1 MKAGKA
7 VSFPGASER
16 SRGQAKVKPEAPGLE
31 GGRRSRQSWGQGALQ
46 HKSLRWL
53 LASSPRRQVS
63 LRKGIRDL
71 PEIFRHGLVAQDLS
85 VCGKMQLKSCY
96 CPEKIPYC
104 QAPDACGVTW
114 AHREGSSDAG
124 HLTQHGQTGFPTSKW
139 ARCRNHRHLCSQYP

>member
-1 MKAGKA
+1 MKARKA

-16 SRGQAKVKPEAPGLE
+16 SRGQAKVKPEAPGLQ

-63 LRKGIRDL
+63 LRKGIRGL

-96 CPEKIPYC
+96 CPEKNSILPG
-104 QAPDACGVTW
+104 P
-114 AHREGSSDAG
+114 
-124 HLTQHGQTGFPTSKW
+124 
-139 ARCRNHRHLCSQYP
+139 